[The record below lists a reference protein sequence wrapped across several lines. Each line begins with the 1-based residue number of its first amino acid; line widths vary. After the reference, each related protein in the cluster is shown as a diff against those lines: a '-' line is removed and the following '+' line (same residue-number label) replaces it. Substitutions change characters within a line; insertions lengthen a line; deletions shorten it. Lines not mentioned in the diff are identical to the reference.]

1 MIQEL
6 EAHMLLVIADKLMI
20 LFRPVKHMNSLIDF
34 EKIQGISSKN
44 RLSL

>member
-6 EAHMLLVIADKLMI
+6 EAHMLTIINKLTI

-34 EKIQGISSKN
+34 EKIQGKSSIIIVV
-44 RLSL
+44 SC

>member
-6 EAHMLLVIADKLMI
+6 EAHMLIIADKLMI
-20 LFRPVKHMNSLIDF
+20 LFRPLKHMNSLIDF
-34 EKIQGISSKN
+34 EKIQGKSSKN

>member
-6 EAHMLLVIADKLMI
+6 EVHMLVIADKLMI

-34 EKIQGISSKN
+34 EKIQGKSSIIIVV
-44 RLSL
+44 SC